1 MIRETS
7 REAYKNIK
15 PKINKLQREVFD
27 ALQMKA
33 QATNAE
39 LAEHLGWSI
48 NRITPRIFELRTLGL
63 VVPVIKRRCFA
74 TGNNAY
80 VWRPAGG

>member
-33 QATNAE
+33 QATNA
-39 LAEHLGWSI
+39 
-48 NRITPRIFELRTLGL
+48 
-63 VVPVIKRRCFA
+63 
-74 TGNNAY
+74 
-80 VWRPAGG
+80 